1 MQSLLKV
8 SKWKILF
15 ILLLSF
21 ILIFST
27 VTHTAFAYS
36 LGDVNNDG
44 RIDVQDVVIVMRH
57 ILGLETLTT
66 AQQEAADVNRD
77 GAIDVR
83 DVVLIMQK
91 TLELIDEFPDVPID
105 LEELVVH
112 FIDVGQGDSIF
123 IDTTE
128 QNILIDG
135 GNRGDIVVN
144 YLQDLDVDKL
154 DLVIGTHPHSDH
166 IGGLINIMEAIVVE
180 EIIDPGVTNTTIAF
194 EDYLD
199 IIDEKDITFT
209 EGRAGMERDLGGGA
223 EMTIIHPVTPSSADL
238 NNASIV
244 ARVTYGDISFMFTGD
259 AEHGAEAEMLDR
271 DYTLES
277 TILKVGHH
285 GSNTSTTDE
294 FLSAVNPEIAIIM
307 CGEGNIYGHPND
319 ETLVKLS
326 EANVNIYRT
335 DLQGTIIVTTDGTT
349 YEVNT
354 DPYEHDYDPDDP
366 DEEEPDPDPI
376 IFANINTA
384 SFEELQLIVHIGED
398 RAQQIIDLRPFN
410 SLDELIQVH
419 RIGEARLQDIKDEGI
434 AYVE

>member
-1 MQSLLKV
+1 
-8 SKWKILF
+8 
-15 ILLLSF
+15 
-21 ILIFST
+21 
-27 VTHTAFAYS
+27 
-36 LGDVNNDG
+36 
-44 RIDVQDVVIVMRH
+44 
-57 ILGLETLTT
+57 
-66 AQQEAADVNRD
+66 
-77 GAIDVR
+77 
-83 DVVLIMQK
+83 
-91 TLELIDEFPDVPID
+91 
-105 LEELVVH
+105 
-112 FIDVGQGDSIF
+112 
-123 IDTTE
+123 
-128 QNILIDG
+128 
-135 GNRGDIVVN
+135 
-144 YLQDLDVDKL
+144 
-154 DLVIGTHPHSDH
+154 
-166 IGGLINIMEAIVVE
+166 
-180 EIIDPGVTNTTIAF
+180 
-194 EDYLD
+194 
-199 IIDEKDITFT
+199 
-209 EGRAGMERDLGGGA
+209 
-223 EMTIIHPVTPSSADL
+223 
-238 NNASIV
+238 
-244 ARVTYGDISFMFTGD
+244 
-259 AEHGAEAEMLDR
+259 MLDR